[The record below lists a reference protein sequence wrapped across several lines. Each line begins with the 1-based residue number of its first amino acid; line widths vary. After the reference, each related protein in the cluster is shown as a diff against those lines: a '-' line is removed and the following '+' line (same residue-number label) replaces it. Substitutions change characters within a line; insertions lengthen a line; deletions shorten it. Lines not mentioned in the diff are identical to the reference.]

1 MEIEIYNKNEKNIA
15 YINSNIVE
23 IYNVQDA
30 IDLMANCRYQ
40 GAESIIIHEGNITP
54 DFFDLKSVI
63 AGEVLQK
70 FSNYRMKIAIIGDY
84 SKYKSKSLRDFIFE
98 SNKMG
103 RINFLNSFDE
113 AMEKLSRQ

>member
-1 MEIEIYNKNEKNIA
+1 MKIEIYNKNEKSIA

-30 IDLMANCRYQ
+30 LDLMANCRYQ
-40 GAESIIIHEGNITP
+40 GAESIIINEESITP
-54 DFFDLKSVI
+54 VFFDLKSGI

-84 SKYKSKSLRDFIFE
+84 SRYKSKSLQDFISE
-98 SNKMG
+98 SNKFG
-103 RINFLNSFDE
+103 RINFSNSFEE
-113 AMEKLSRQ
+113 AMKKLSRE